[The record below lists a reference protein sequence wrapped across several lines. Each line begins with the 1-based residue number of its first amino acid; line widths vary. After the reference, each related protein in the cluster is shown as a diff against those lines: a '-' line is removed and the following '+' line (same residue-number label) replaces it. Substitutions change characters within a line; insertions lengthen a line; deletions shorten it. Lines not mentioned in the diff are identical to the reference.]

1 MSTWH
6 VNSDWAEF
14 FAVDGGPVFWV
25 DPDDGFTD
33 PDIDPRDV
41 LSAPDVE
48 ALLYS
53 GLSLW
58 PRGAAWGTPDGEAP
72 STASVIAKLTRA
84 LLSPFS
90 DLYAKSWRLTEESR
104 SASLVDSL
112 EDWEADFGLPSPCAG
127 DGQTLDARISI
138 LRARVARLATI
149 TPANVVQLAARLGY
163 VVAIEEPDAFLAGE
177 GTCLGLGELSGTAL
191 EQQWVVLV
199 RDAPF
204 DQFETGIGETGV
216 TRLLD
221 FNHDMLECEIR
232 RVSPAWTLVVF
243 NFAEHPIAP
252 ALVTED
258 GARIVTETGK
268 VLVMPLLASSLS
280 T

>member
-6 VNSDWAEF
+6 INTDWAEF
-14 FAVDGGPVFWV
+14 FAPDGGPEFWI

-48 ALLYS
+48 GLLFS

-72 STASVIAKLTRA
+72 GTASVIAKLTRA
-84 LLSPFS
+84 LLSPFA
-90 DLYAKSWRLTEESR
+90 DLYAKAWRVTEESR

-112 EDWEADFGLPSPCAG
+112 EDWEADFGLPSACAG
-127 DGQTLDARISI
+127 EAQTLEARLAI

-149 TPANVVQLAARLGY
+149 TPADVIRLAARLGY
-163 VVAIEEPDAFLAGE
+163 VVAIEEPDAFMAGE
-177 GTCLGLGELSGTAL
+177 GSCLGLGELSDTTL
-191 EQQWVVLV
+191 ESQWVILV

-204 DQFETGIGETGV
+204 EQFEAGIGETGV

-232 RVSPAWTLVVF
+232 RVSPAWTIVVF
-243 NFAEHPIAP
+243 NYAEQPIAP
-252 ALVTED
+252 ALATED
-258 GARIVTETGK
+258 GVLIVTETGK
-268 VLVMPLLASSLS
+268 VLVMPVLASSL

>member
-1 MSTWH
+1 MSTWYA
-6 VNSDWAEF
+6 STDWPEF
-14 FAVDGGPVFWV
+14 FAADGGLVVWV
-25 DPDDGFTD
+25 DPDDGFAD
-33 PDIDPRDV
+33 PLIDPRDA
-41 LSAPDVE
+41 LSSPTVE
-48 ALLYS
+48 GLLFS

-58 PRGAAWGTPDGEAP
+58 PRGAAWGTPDGAAP
-72 STASVIAKLTRA
+72 GTSTVIARLTRA
-84 LLSPFS
+84 LLSPIV
-90 DLYAKSWRLTEESR
+90 DLYVKAWRLLEESR

-112 EDWEADFGLPSPCAG
+112 NEWESDFGLPSLCSGFTQAE
-127 DGQTLDARISI
+127 AVRIAT

-149 TPANVVQLAARLGY
+149 TPADVIRLAARLGY

-177 GTCLGLGELSGTAL
+177 GSCLGLGELSDTAL

-204 DQFETGIGETGV
+204 SQFETGIGETGV
-216 TRLLD
+216 NRLLD
-221 FNHDMLECEIR
+221 FDHDVLECEIR
-232 RVSPAWTLVVF
+232 RISPSWTTVIF

-252 ALVTED
+252 VLITET

-268 VLVMPLLASSLS
+268 ALIMPVLASSLS